1 MVITSFVLGMLTVIG
16 IALVILVVL
25 GIVKIYKQ
33 KEEINGLHITISNL
47 ERDIV
52 DRIDRVETQLY
63 HESDELRRE
72 YSSYVDSRIDKLH
85 SKANKEVL
93 KG

>member
-1 MVITSFVLGMLTVIG
+1 MEITSFVLGMLMVVAVIMV
-16 IALVILVVL
+16 AVIVV

-33 KEEINGLHITISNL
+33 KEEVNGLHITISNM
-47 ERDIV
+47 ERDIFN
-52 DRIDRVETQLY
+52 RIDRVETQLY

-72 YSSYVDSRIDKLH
+72 YSSYVDSRIDKLQ
-85 SKANKEVL
+85 SKTEKGVL